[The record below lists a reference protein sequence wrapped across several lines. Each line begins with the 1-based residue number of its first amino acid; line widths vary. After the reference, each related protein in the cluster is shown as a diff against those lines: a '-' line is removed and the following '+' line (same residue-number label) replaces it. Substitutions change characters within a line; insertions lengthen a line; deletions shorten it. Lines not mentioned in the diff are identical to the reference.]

1 MIFSKSNFLF
11 SSLNLEIVF
20 QHSCLKN
27 YFLKILNLIKK
38 NPLNFNLSN
47 EIHEFCELYL
57 RISSQLKFCG
67 ENVTK

>member
-47 EIHEFCELYL
+47 EIHDFENYILELAP
-57 RISSQLKFCG
+57 
-67 ENVTK
+67 N